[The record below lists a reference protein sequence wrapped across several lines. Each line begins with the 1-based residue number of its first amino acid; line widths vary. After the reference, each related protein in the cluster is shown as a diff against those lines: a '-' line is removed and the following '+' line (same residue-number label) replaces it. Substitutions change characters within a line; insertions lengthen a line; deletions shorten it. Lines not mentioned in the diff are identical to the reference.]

1 MVPLNSLPV
10 VRFSAPTNGETLDM
24 DSLVSVTV
32 IASDSDGVVENVR
45 LSVDGNFVRQENVNP
60 YRWGANDSILQ
71 NLDAGT
77 HQLTAVVTDNAG
89 GSAQESITIII
100 VESEEPEEPVE
111 EESDAQ
117 SFGGDLLSLHY
128 DNAPDRDDGHALVA
142 GRVLVETFGV
152 RAMAV
157 NGTHGHDL
165 RGRFQTASVP
175 LFRLTWPDG
184 LDAFNDFDGSVAA
197 AARMWSE
204 TISNGGTVYV
214 AEGGPSDFTAA
225 VVRELPDAQRSSVTV
240 VQHSDFN
247 TRETLDSS
255 LDFLQDVTNYIRID
269 DGNQPNNGTADLETR
284 SNTVGFIDA
293 ALSSIWAE
301 QWQAAFDY
309 LDPNNRLDFSDTVE
323 ALFILDVP
331 LSRVSDTSD
340 FADEFLRN
348 TRQAVEL
355 AIQNRNFP
363 QTWVSPLSQ

>member
-1 MVPLNSLPV
+1 
-10 VRFSAPTNGETLDM
+10 
-24 DSLVSVTV
+24 
-32 IASDSDGVVENVR
+32 
-45 LSVDGNFVRQENVNP
+45 
-60 YRWGANDSILQ
+60 
-71 NLDAGT
+71 
-77 HQLTAVVTDNAG
+77 
-89 GSAQESITIII
+89 
-100 VESEEPEEPVE
+100 
-111 EESDAQ
+111 
-117 SFGGDLLSLHY
+117 
-128 DNAPDRDDGHALVA
+128 
-142 GRVLVETFGV
+142 
-152 RAMAV
+152 MAV

-165 RGRFQTASVP
+165 RGRFQTDSVP

>member
-1 MVPLNSLPV
+1 MAE
-10 VRFSAPTNGETLDM
+10 APIE
-24 DSLVSVTV
+24 V
-32 IASDSDGVVENVR
+32 I
-45 LSVDGNFVRQENVNP
+45 
-60 YRWGANDSILQ
+60 
-71 NLDAGT
+71 
-77 HQLTAVVTDNAG
+77 
-89 GSAQESITIII
+89 
-100 VESEEPEEPVE
+100 EEPVAEAPIEVIEEPVADDPLEVAEEPVADDPIEVVEEFE
-111 EESDAQ
+111 EEPVVQPS
-117 SFGGDLLSLHY
+117 GGDLLSLHY

-165 RGRFQTASVP
+165 RGRFQTDSVP

-214 AEGGPSDFTAA
+214 AEGGPSGFTAA